1 MPLANVTLL
10 DYTLHFLVNAGVQEI
25 FVMCKVC
32 AVTVYC
38 DCVL

>member
-25 FVMCKVC
+25 FVMCKVR
-32 AVTVYC
+32 AWA
-38 DCVL
+38 